1 MPLTAAF
8 SLATV
13 CLWKKKI
20 LRLAFVP
27 ASSAANFQPQ
37 LKRRARLAA
46 PVIFIALSVSA
57 GTALYAGRS
66 AYPQPFGCGIRMTP
80 LEGAFCSLEPFHFE
94 IALTVVRRAA
104 RRQ

>member
-80 LEGAFCSLEPFHFE
+80 LEGAF
-94 IALTVVRRAA
+94 
-104 RRQ
+104 